1 MSVITKGKTFT
12 NGEQLTAGKLN
23 QMLDAATFSSAAV
36 DNTKTTL
43 SAGAIT
49 IAPNAISF
57 TELSDALV
65 NDTDSMSD
73 ASATTLAT
81 SESIKAYIDGM
92 RPKIVVPT
100 GGTDQGTT
108 GGSAGTGTEALTR
121 TITSGTTDT
130 DFNYNMA
137 DFTSADSDFHY
148 KKIIAIV
155 VRCTVVSDAN
165 ENAISSDI
173 GSLGNYRFLLK
184 LDADADNTGSEQIA
198 INVASTVTVPV
209 NKDQAQFKLRHNRND
224 DSENTV
230 HSIVNLIIQ
239 PNLPT
244 A

>member
-1 MSVITKGKTFT
+1 MSVITKGKTFA

-43 SAGAIT
+43 SGGAIT
-49 IAPNAISF
+49 VAPNAISF

-92 RPKIVVPT
+92 RPKVVTPT

-108 GGSAGTGTEALTR
+108 GGSAGTGTEALLR
-121 TITSGTTDT
+121 EMTSGSTDT
-130 DFNYNMA
+130 TFTYNMA

-148 KKIIAIV
+148 KKITAV
-155 VRCTVVSDAN
+155 LVRCTAGSN
-165 ENAISSDI
+165 EQRNAIGCNSAHF
-173 GSLGNYRFLLK
+173 GNRFLLS
-184 LDADADNTGSEQIA
+184 LDANATDSVEQKKIETG
-198 INVASTVTVPV
+198 NFVNVPV
-209 NKDQAQFKLRHNRND
+209 NSADSTFVLIHHRND
-224 DSENTV
+224 TQCRTV
-230 HSIVNLIIQ
+230 SDIVGFVIQ

>member
-1 MSVITKGKTFT
+1 MSVITKGKTFA

-23 QMLDAATFSSAAV
+23 QMLDAAVFSSAAV

-43 SAGAIT
+43 SGGAIT
-49 IAPNAISF
+49 VAPNAISF

-92 RPKIVVPT
+92 RPKTVVPT
-100 GGTDQGTT
+100 GGTNQSTT
-108 GGSAGTGTEALTR
+108 GGSAGTGTEALLR
-121 TITSGTTDT
+121 EMSSGTTDT
-130 DFNYNMA
+130 TFTYNMA

-148 KKIIAIV
+148 KKITAIL
-155 VRCTVVSDAN
+155 VRCTVNSTVFR
-165 ENAISSDI
+165 NAIGCDSDHF
-173 GSLGNYRFLLK
+173 GNRFLLS
-184 LDADADNTGSEQIA
+184 LDANTDDSVIQKGKEVGSFVYI
-198 INVASTVTVPV
+198 PV
-209 NKDQAQFKLRHNRND
+209 NSGDSTFKLIHHRND
-224 DSENTV
+224 TNGRTV
-230 HSIVNLIIQ
+230 SDIVGFVIQ